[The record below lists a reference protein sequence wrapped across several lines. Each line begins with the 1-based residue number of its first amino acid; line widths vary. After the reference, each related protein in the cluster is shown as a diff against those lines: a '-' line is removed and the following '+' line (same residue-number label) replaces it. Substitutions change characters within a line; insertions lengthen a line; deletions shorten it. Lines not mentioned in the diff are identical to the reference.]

1 MKQVLRKGLKDIVVE
16 EVPEPVV
23 QPHHVLVRPAYS
35 LISSG
40 TETASLKT
48 DGVVAELRHNPSHIQ
63 KLVNVARATGPV
75 RTFAEARAKFSEYAV
90 LGYSGAGTVS
100 EVHPSVRDLEV
111 GQPVAFGGEGSGHGE
126 TVLAGRNLVVPVPDG
141 VPLPHATFAT
151 LGSIALHAVRIADIG
166 LGETVAVIGLGLV
179 GQLVAQLTRLQGG
192 RVVGLDL
199 RPERLALARQLGTEH
214 ALPPDTASEIL
225 SLTGGRGAD
234 CVIVAAAARSAA
246 PCRQALEICADRGRM
261 VVVGAVPLEFPWH
274 EMYMKEVKLFMSRA
288 YGPGSYDPQYEK
300 RGVDYPIAYVRW
312 TENRNMAEFLR
323 FLAEGRVNVGPLV
336 THEFAIDRAADAY
349 RTILN
354 PSSGS
359 LAVVL
364 RYGAAQA
371 PTGAPASAPR
381 RRVDVARR
389 PHGHGTLRVGLVGAG
404 NLARWVHLPI
414 VRRLKGVDLRAVCS
428 ASGARG
434 LTYAKRFGAEYCCSD
449 YDEILRDR
457 DVDVVFILTRNQFHA
472 SQAIA
477 ALEAGKHVFVE
488 KPMALTVDECRRIE
502 RAARESGRQ
511 LTVGFNRRHAPFY
524 LEQKARLRGRTTPV
538 VVNCRVNSPGISG
551 SYWMADPAIGGA
563 ILGEAC
569 HFVDLMYWLLEAEP
583 VSVAACS
590 LPTDRPYPVGENNL
604 VASFTF
610 ADGSIGNLT
619 YCTVGSASSGGER
632 VEVFGEGIG
641 VTTEDFTRLDIR
653 GASRRTRSRLWPEK
667 GYAGLVDGFVRAVRE
682 GAPPP
687 VTVRDGSRATLVCLE
702 MLESART
709 LSPRAIDVERVLD
722 TAV

>member
-1 MKQVLRKGLKDIVVE
+1 MKQVLRRGLKDIVVE
-16 EVPEPVV
+16 EVPDPLV

-40 TETASLKT
+40 TETASLHT
-48 DGVVAELRHNPSHIQ
+48 DGVVAELRHNPSHLQ
-63 KLVNVARATGPV
+63 KLVNVARATGPM
-75 RTFAEARAKFSEYAV
+75 RTLAEARAKFSEYAV
-90 LGYSGAGTVS
+90 LGYSGAGIVS
-100 EVHPSVRDLEV
+100 DVHPTVPGLEV
-111 GQPVAFGGEGSGHGE
+111 GQRVAFGGEGSGHGE
-126 TVLAGRNLVVPVPDG
+126 TVLAGRHLVVPVPGG
-141 VPLPHATFAT
+141 VPLQEATFAT
-151 LGSIALHAVRIADIG
+151 LGSIALHAVRIANIG

-179 GQLVAQLTRLQGG
+179 GQLVAQLARLQGG
-192 RVVGLDL
+192 RVVGIDL
-199 RPERLALARQLGTEH
+199 RPERLELARRLGTDH
-214 ALPPDTASEIL
+214 ALSPEAASGIL

-261 VVVGAVPLEFPWH
+261 IVVGAVPIEFPWH
-274 EMYMKEVKLFMSRA
+274 AMYMKEIKLFMSRA

-323 FLAEGRVNVGPLV
+323 LVAEGRVHAGPLV
-336 THEFAIDRAADAY
+336 THEFAIERAAEAY
-349 RTILN
+349 RTILD
-354 PSSGS
+354 PASGS

-364 RYGAAQA
+364 RYAAA
-371 PTGAPASAPR
+371 EATAGVPATAPR
-381 RRVDVARR
+381 RRVEVARR
-389 PHGHGTLRVGLVGAG
+389 PHGPGTLRVGLIGAG
-404 NLARWVHLPI
+404 NLAKWVHLPI
-414 VRRLKGVDLRAVCS
+414 VRRMKDVALRAVCS

-434 LTYAKRFGAEYCCSD
+434 LTYAKRFGAEYCCSE

-472 SQAIA
+472 DQAVA

-488 KPMALTVDECRRIE
+488 KPMALTVDECRRLE
-502 RAARESGRQ
+502 RAVRDTGRQ

-524 LEQKARLRGRTTPV
+524 LEQKARLGGRTTPA

-551 SYWMADPAIGGA
+551 AYWMADPAIGGA

-583 VSVAACS
+583 VTVSAFS
-590 LPTDRPYPVGENNL
+590 LPADRPHPVGENNL

-610 ADGSIGNLT
+610 ADGSIGSLT
-619 YCTVGSASSGGER
+619 YCTVGSATSGGER

-641 VTTEDFTRLDIR
+641 VSTEDFTRLDVR
-653 GASRRTRSRLWPEK
+653 AASRRKRSRLWPEK
-667 GYAGLVDGFVRAVRE
+667 GYEGLMEGFVRAVRE
-682 GAPPP
+682 GSAPP

-702 MLESART
+702 MLESARAGA
-709 LSPRAIDVERVLD
+709 PRPIDLERAFDL
-722 TAV
+722 AV